1 MTKPIDTDAH
11 AETPTKPKHMNPQQT
26 LNTKVK
32 SESWRCP

>member
-11 AETPTKPKHMNPQQT
+11 AETPTKPKHMNPNK

>member
-1 MTKPIDTDAH
+1 MTKPIDIRRPCGNTH
-11 AETPTKPKHMNPQQT
+11 KTQTHEPQQT